1 MSFCKGTAFATAKKI
16 ISISVSSMNPKENL
30 SLSGEVVEIYE
41 KDGFKLAKI
50 RYNIGFIEIPI
61 NDLRDA
67 HLNDKI
73 IINSSI
79 KIESITHS
87 LEDNFNIIN

>member
-1 MSFCKGTAFATAKKI
+1 ML
-16 ISISVSSMNPKENL
+16 ISISVSSMNQKENL

-61 NDLRDA
+61 NDLQDA

-79 KIESITHS
+79 KIESITHI